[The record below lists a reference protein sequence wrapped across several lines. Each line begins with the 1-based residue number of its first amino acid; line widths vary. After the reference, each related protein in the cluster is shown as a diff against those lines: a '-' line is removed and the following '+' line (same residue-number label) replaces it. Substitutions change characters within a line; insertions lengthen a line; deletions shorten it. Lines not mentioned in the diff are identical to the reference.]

1 MNFIQMSGF
10 LCIYLTCYANNKL
23 GFIKQLINHC
33 FIIKTATDK
42 DVK

>member
-1 MNFIQMSGF
+1 MSGF

-23 GFIKQLINHC
+23 GCIKQLINYC
-33 FIIKTATDK
+33 FIKKITMDK